1 MSLLKP
7 MIRPSRADRHICHLY
22 RARRRLQP
30 LQERYFSQTGPVG
43 SPPAPGAAEAEVQS
57 ARKYCVDLLA
67 YAFTFSDYSNSN
79 GLWLIGF
86 VSGG

>member
-22 RARRRLQP
+22 RAHRRLQP
-30 LQERYFSQTGPVG
+30 VQERCFSHTGPIG
-43 SPPAPGAAEAEVQS
+43 SAPAPGAAEAEVQS
-57 ARKYCVDLLA
+57 ARRYCVDLLA
-67 YAFTFSDYSNSN
+67 YAFTFSDYSNFN

-86 VSGG
+86 IRDG